1 MSGDWPEWRRLV
13 LGDLRRLT
21 EDVRELGRDVRGLA
35 RNADVEELEKRIV
48 MIEATLTAQGNAGS
62 QKNEDRKWLIGLA
75 VLVVASILFPSLRVV
90 LWGGGG

>member
-1 MSGDWPEWRRLV
+1 M

-21 EDVRELGRDVRGLA
+21 EDVRELSRDVRDLA

-48 MIEATLTAQGNAGS
+48 MIEATLTAQGNVGN

-75 VLVVASILFPSLRVV
+75 VLVVASIIFPSLRVV
-90 LWGGGG
+90 LFGGGA